1 MGVALA
7 YPTSF
12 FDRHGWALWFIPAS
26 AHSTIVNLFW
36 RVRAGITKLH
46 RWWMAFWSSHGYLR
60 ENWFIFYGSMV
71 WAILPKEVGGGRLGI
86 SVYTYLCFRYKHSL
100 PGSPGWRFGYK
111 TDEAREEEI
120 INYPRFNL
128 NVPIVYC

>member
-7 YPTSF
+7 YSISF

-46 RWWMAFWSSHGYLR
+46 GGGWHSGLPRDACERIDS
-60 ENWFIFYGSMV
+60 IFYGPMV
-71 WAILPKEVGGGRLGI
+71 SAILPEEVGGGILSI
-86 SVYTYLCFRYKHSL
+86 SVYTYLCFRYRHSL

-120 INYPRFNL
+120 INYP
-128 NVPIVYC
+128 